1 MGVGEGRNEEGKGGG
16 GLLGRCQQKL
26 HDQGRN
32 GSDQEAPVAS
42 LAPQTWSLGW
52 ASKGRCTMSLW
63 GWKWGRLLLLGV
75 PEREDPGTP
84 INQFGSPIL
93 PPRGRNQV
101 KLQPGTAHLSQHLSA
116 YQG

>member
-32 GSDQEAPVAS
+32 RSDQEAPVAS

-52 ASKGRCTMSLW
+52 ASKGRCAMSLW
-63 GWKWGRLLLLGV
+63 GGNGEGCSFWVCLSGRTQV
-75 PEREDPGTP
+75 PR
-84 INQFGSPIL
+84 
-93 PPRGRNQV
+93 
-101 KLQPGTAHLSQHLSA
+101 
-116 YQG
+116 